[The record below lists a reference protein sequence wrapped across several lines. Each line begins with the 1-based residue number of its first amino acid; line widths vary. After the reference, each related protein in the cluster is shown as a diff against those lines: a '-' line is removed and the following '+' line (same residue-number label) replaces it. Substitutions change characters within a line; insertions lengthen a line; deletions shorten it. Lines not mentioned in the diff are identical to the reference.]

1 MVRMRFPVALLSV
14 IIAFG
19 SVQAQWQI
27 QNSRTTASLRGIH
40 ALSSEVAWA
49 SGTKRAE
56 LTYNP
61 VSRALRQPLV
71 REANYTA
78 MWLVLLSVSALAIY
92 RSTRFGRST
101 NFGLPTV
108 LLK

>member
-1 MVRMRFPVALLSV
+1 MRFPVTLLSV
-14 IIAFG
+14 IIVCG
-19 SVQAQWQI
+19 SAQAQWQI

-49 SGTKRAE
+49 SGTSGTKRAE

-78 MWLVLLSVSALAIY
+78 MWLVLLSVSAL
-92 RSTRFGRST
+92 FEC
-101 NFGLPTV
+101 
-108 LLK
+108 